1 MNRQILYRMAIYLQ
15 SQFLLK
21 LYMIILKK
29 NKVNENAKN
38 NALYLPI
45 NDQVDFLIV
54 KFMFLIV

>member
-21 LYMIILKK
+21 HYMIILKK
-29 NKVNENAKN
+29 NKVNENSKN